1 VFTLGELFAGAE
13 SSRNIRTVSF
23 LKRSGTPV
31 PLMDIL
37 IGTSAKEQGLAVLTR
52 DVSHFRRIPMLS
64 VMEY

>member
-1 VFTLGELFAGAE
+1 
-13 SSRNIRTVSF
+13 
-23 LKRSGTPV
+23 
-31 PLMDIL
+31 MDIL